1 MHIVILIAAVV
12 AALFGPQLW
21 ARHVLA
27 RYREPADRYPGTG
40 GELAEHLL
48 ERLGIDGV
56 KVEKSDS
63 GDHYDPSERAVR
75 LIPDHLHGRSLT
87 AVTVAAHEVG
97 HALQHHQGYRPLG
110 LRTRMVTLAARAE
123 RTGAMFMVA
132 VPVVGLFTRSPVLSL
147 VVFGAGMASM
157 VMATVVHFVTLP
169 VEWDASF
176 KRALPLLRSGTYLQR
191 GDERHAR
198 RILTACALTYVAAS
212 LSSLLNLGRWIA
224 FLKR

>member
-1 MHIVILIAAVV
+1 
-12 AALFGPQLW
+12 
-21 ARHVLA
+21 VLA